1 MSKRKTYHVIPNK
14 EGGWN
19 VKGQGA
25 SRASSTHE
33 TKSDA
38 VKHGRELAKNQPLGQ
53 LIIHKQ
59 DGVIQTEYTYGQ
71 DPYPPKG

>member
-1 MSKRKTYHVIPNK
+1 MANRKTCHVTPNK

-33 TKSDA
+33 TKAEA
-38 VKHGRELAKNQPLGQ
+38 VDRGRELAKSHDLGQ
-53 LIIHKQ
+53 LVIHKQ
-59 DGVIQTEYTYGQ
+59 DGTIQTEYTYVQ
-71 DPYPPKG
+71 DPHPPKG